1 VSIETVARPRRTRA
15 QSREDNRRA
24 LLAAAQELIVEVGYS
39 GAQLDEIADRAG
51 LTKGAI
57 YSIFGG
63 KLELLRAVVEEHASE
78 VMPQLEWD
86 FDAPGLET
94 AEDLID
100 SLVRGYL
107 RLLERSDTKQLLA
120 FELDLGGL
128 ALRDTATLAAVL
140 MREKALANRLADALA
155 GRARRTGSPL
165 SPEQAAIAADLV
177 LGCLGGLGQ
186 RLVTAHWM
194 SRDPNAISAAVVR
207 LLPGA
212 AS

>member
-1 VSIETVARPRRTRA
+1 MVARQRRTRA
-15 QSREDNRRA
+15 ESREGNRKA
-24 LLAAAQELIVEVGYS
+24 LLAAARELIVEVGYT

-78 VMPQLEWD
+78 MAPQLEWD
-86 FDAPGLET
+86 FDATGLKT
-94 AEDLID
+94 AEELID
-100 SLVRGYL
+100 SFVRGYL

-128 ALRDTATLAAVL
+128 ALRDPATLNAVL
-140 MREKALANRLADALA
+140 MREKALADRLAEALA
-155 GRARRTGSPL
+155 GRARRTGAPL
-165 SPEQAAIAADLV
+165 SAVQAADAADLV

-194 SRDPNAISAAVVR
+194 SRDPELISAAVVR

-212 AS
+212 TS